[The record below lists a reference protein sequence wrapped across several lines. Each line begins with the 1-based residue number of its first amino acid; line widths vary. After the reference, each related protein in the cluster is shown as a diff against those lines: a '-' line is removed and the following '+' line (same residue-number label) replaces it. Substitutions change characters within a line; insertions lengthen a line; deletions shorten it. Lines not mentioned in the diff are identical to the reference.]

1 MARCR
6 RLPILLAMFDAPD
19 ILNWTLTTCFAGM
32 FAVVIGALGLYL
44 TRPIDD
50 RCQ

>member
-6 RLPILLAMFDAPD
+6 PPLILLGMFEVTDML
-19 ILNWTLTTCFAGM
+19 IWTLTASFAGV